1 MPLTCP
7 VCRAA
12 NEQGPACRRCRA
24 DLSLL
29 FALESQRGAQVAVAG
44 RALAL
49 RQPDVAES
57 HARAADDLRRG
68 ADVHRLLA
76 AAHMLRR
83 DFAAAWNEYHR
94 ARSMAGG

>member
-1 MPLTCP
+1 MPLSCP

-12 NEQGPACRRCRA
+12 NDQGPACRRCKA

-29 FALESQRGAQVAVAG
+29 FAVESQRGAQVAAAA

-49 RQPDVAES
+49 RQPDVAIS
-57 HARAADDLRRG
+57 HAEAAADQRRG

-76 AAHMLRR
+76 AAYLLRG
-83 DFAAAWNEYHR
+83 DFPAVWNEYGR